1 MKKTMLALA
10 MVCAFGLAV
19 TINEGNAV
27 AASGESAA
35 PAKKVTAQT
44 TAPAPTEAPA
54 PVAAPTPKKKKA
66 IEGC

>member
-19 TINEGNAV
+19 TINGVNA
-27 AASGESAA
+27 GETAA

-44 TAPAPTEAPA
+44 TAPAPADAPA
-54 PVAAPTPKKKKA
+54 PVAAPAPKKKKA